1 MIGPLLVLAGLGA
14 IGVGCWK
21 LRPAYH
27 VSRGDTDDVVT
38 IERAT
43 GPVELEGTASVI
55 DGTVAAPLTKRDCL
69 AYEYEVEEYQS
80 SGKNSSWNTVE
91 TGSGAV
97 RFRLEDETASVQV
110 DPGGATLALTTAT
123 TVEVDGGEP
132 EPDPIKEFLETE
144 SDLESENTALDL
156 RVVEIA
162 TGNDRRYHERR
173 LEAGDDVYVFGQSRY
188 DVDARETMRDVSAV
202 IEDGPETPAFVVSGS
217 SQDGAARL
225 LVKPV
230 LPWLA
235 GGLVVTLL
243 GGWLATPSGLF

>member
-27 VSRGDTDDVVT
+27 VYRGDTDDVVT
-38 IERAT
+38 VERAE
-43 GPVELEGTASVI
+43 GPVELEGTASI
-55 DGTVAAPLTKRDCL
+55 ADETLSAPLTNRECL

-80 SGKNSSWNTVE
+80 SGKHSSWNTVE

-97 RFRLEDETASVQV
+97 QFRLEDETASVQV
-110 DPGGATLALTTAT
+110 DPGGTTLALTTTT

-132 EPDPIKEFLETE
+132 EPDPIKAFLETE
-144 SDLESENTALDL
+144 SDLDSENTALDL

-173 LEAGDDVYVFGQSRY
+173 LEAGDDVYVLGQSRY
-188 DVDARETMRDVSAV
+188 DIDARETMRDVSAV
-202 IEDGPETPAFVVSGS
+202 IEDGPGTPAFVISDS
-217 SQDGAARL
+217 SQDGAAWL

-235 GGLVVTLL
+235 GGLVMSLL
-243 GGWLATPSGLF
+243 GGWLAASTVLF